1 MEIKNLLEKKVNK
14 EQTIENIVIKTRQ
27 YAKRQATWARGKMK
41 NLFVILVMMIS
52 TIMAKETRPPEQIIP
67 FRLTYEDVKDIG
79 EVMGQILVSFIVD
92 ESGKVI
98 DAEILNT
105 FDTDLIPIVLD
116 KVLQMEFNPAL
127 QNGYPIRVKYNLPIV
142 FK

>member
-1 MEIKNLLEKKVNK
+1 
-14 EQTIENIVIKTRQ
+14 
-27 YAKRQATWARGKMK
+27 MK
-41 NLFVILVMMIS
+41 NLFVTLVISLS
-52 TIMAKETRPPEQIIP
+52 TIIAKDTRPPEQIIP
-67 FRLTYEDVKDIG
+67 FKLTYEDVKDIG

-116 KVLQMEFNPAL
+116 KVVQMEFNPAL

>member
-1 MEIKNLLEKKVNK
+1 MKK
-14 EQTIENIVIKTRQ
+14 
-27 YAKRQATWARGKMK
+27 
-41 NLFVILVMMIS
+41 LFVTLVMMIS
-52 TIMAKETRPPEQIIP
+52 TIMAKETRPAEQIIP
-67 FRLTYEDVKDIG
+67 FSLTYEDVKDVG

-92 ESGKVI
+92 ESGKVV

-105 FDTDLIPIVLD
+105 FDTELIPIVLD

>member
-1 MEIKNLLEKKVNK
+1 
-14 EQTIENIVIKTRQ
+14 
-27 YAKRQATWARGKMK
+27 MK
-41 NLFVILVMMIS
+41 NLFVTLVISLS
-52 TIMAKETRPPEQIIP
+52 TIIAKDTRPPEQIIP
-67 FRLTYEDVKDIG
+67 FRLTYEDVRDIG

-105 FDTDLIPIVLD
+105 FDTDLVPIVLD
-116 KVLQMEFNPAL
+116 RVVQMEFNPAM

>member
-1 MEIKNLLEKKVNK
+1 MKK
-14 EQTIENIVIKTRQ
+14 
-27 YAKRQATWARGKMK
+27 
-41 NLFVILVMMIS
+41 LFVTLVISLS
-52 TIMAKETRPPEQIIP
+52 TIMANNTRPPEQIIP
-67 FRLTYEDVKDIG
+67 FELTYEDVKDIG

-105 FDTDLIPIVLD
+105 FDTELIPIVLD
-116 KVLQMEFNPAL
+116 KVLQMEFNPAM

>member
-1 MEIKNLLEKKVNK
+1 
-14 EQTIENIVIKTRQ
+14 
-27 YAKRQATWARGKMK
+27 MK

-52 TIMAKETRPPEQIIP
+52 TIMAKDTRPPEQIIP
-67 FRLTYEDVKDIG
+67 FNLTYEDVKDIG

>member
-1 MEIKNLLEKKVNK
+1 MKK
-14 EQTIENIVIKTRQ
+14 
-27 YAKRQATWARGKMK
+27 
-41 NLFVILVMMIS
+41 LFVTLVMMIS
-52 TIMAKETRPPEQIIP
+52 TIIAKDTRPPEQIIP
-67 FRLTYEDVKDIG
+67 FKLTYEDVRDIG

-105 FDTDLIPIVLD
+105 FDTDLVPIVLD
-116 KVLQMEFNPAL
+116 KVVQMEFNPAM

>member
-1 MEIKNLLEKKVNK
+1 MKK
-14 EQTIENIVIKTRQ
+14 
-27 YAKRQATWARGKMK
+27 
-41 NLFVILVMMIS
+41 LFVTLVMMIS
-52 TIMAKETRPPEQIIP
+52 TIMAKDTRPPEQIIP
-67 FRLTYEDVKDIG
+67 FNLTYEDVKDIG

-105 FDTDLIPIVLD
+105 FDKELIPIVLD
-116 KVLQMEFNPAL
+116 KVVQMEFNPAM

>member
-1 MEIKNLLEKKVNK
+1 MKK
-14 EQTIENIVIKTRQ
+14 
-27 YAKRQATWARGKMK
+27 
-41 NLFVILVMMIS
+41 LFVTLVISLS
-52 TIMAKETRPPEQIIP
+52 TIIAKDTRPPEQIIP

-105 FDTDLIPIVLD
+105 FDKDLVPIVLD
-116 KVLQMEFNPAL
+116 KVVQMEFNPAM

>member
-1 MEIKNLLEKKVNK
+1 
-14 EQTIENIVIKTRQ
+14 
-27 YAKRQATWARGKMK
+27 MK
-41 NLFVILVMMIS
+41 NLFVTLVISLS
-52 TIMAKETRPPEQIIP
+52 TIIAKDTRPPEQIIP

-105 FDTDLIPIVLD
+105 FDTELIPIVLD

-127 QNGYPIRVKYNLPIV
+127 QNGYPMRVKYNLPIV

>member
-1 MEIKNLLEKKVNK
+1 MKK
-14 EQTIENIVIKTRQ
+14 
-27 YAKRQATWARGKMK
+27 
-41 NLFVILVMMIS
+41 LFVTLVMMIS
-52 TIMAKETRPPEQIIP
+52 TIIAKDTRPPEQIIP
-67 FRLTYEDVKDIG
+67 FKLTYEDVKDIG
-79 EVMGQILVSFIVD
+79 EVMGQILVRFIVD

-105 FDTDLIPIVLD
+105 FDTELIPIVLD

>member
-1 MEIKNLLEKKVNK
+1 MKTFYVYLVLLLSIIRAE
-14 EQTIENIVIKTRQ
+14 E
-27 YAKRQATWARGKMK
+27 
-41 NLFVILVMMIS
+41 S
-52 TIMAKETRPPEQIIP
+52 RPAEQIVP
-67 FRLTYEDVKDIG
+67 FELTYEDVRDIG

-105 FDTDLIPIVLD
+105 FDMDLIPIVLD
-116 KVLQMEFNPAL
+116 KVVQMEFTPAI

>member
-1 MEIKNLLEKKVNK
+1 MKK
-14 EQTIENIVIKTRQ
+14 
-27 YAKRQATWARGKMK
+27 
-41 NLFVILVMMIS
+41 LFVTLVMITS
-52 TIMAKETRPPEQIIP
+52 IIIAKDTRPPEQIIP
-67 FRLTYEDVKDIG
+67 FRLTYEDVRDIG
-79 EVMGQILVSFIVD
+79 NWLTNTEVMGQILVSFIVD

-105 FDTDLIPIVLD
+105 FDKELIPIVLD
-116 KVLQMEFNPAL
+116 KVLQMEFNPAM

>member
-1 MEIKNLLEKKVNK
+1 M
-14 EQTIENIVIKTRQ
+14 KTF
-27 YAKRQATWARGKMK
+27 Y
-41 NLFVILVMMIS
+41 VYLVMLLSIIRAEES
-52 TIMAKETRPPEQIIP
+52 RPAEQIVP
-67 FRLTYEDVKDIG
+67 FELTYEDVREIG

-105 FDTDLIPIVLD
+105 FDMDLIPIVLD
-116 KVLQMEFNPAL
+116 KVVQMEFTPAI

>member
-1 MEIKNLLEKKVNK
+1 MKK
-14 EQTIENIVIKTRQ
+14 
-27 YAKRQATWARGKMK
+27 
-41 NLFVILVMMIS
+41 LFVILVMMIS
-52 TIMAKETRPPEQIIP
+52 TIIAKETRPPEQIIP
-67 FRLTYEDVKDIG
+67 FRLTYEDVKDVG

-105 FDTDLIPIVLD
+105 FDTELIPIVLD

-127 QNGYPIRVKYNLPIV
+127 QNGYPIRVKYNLPIL

>member
-1 MEIKNLLEKKVNK
+1 MKK
-14 EQTIENIVIKTRQ
+14 
-27 YAKRQATWARGKMK
+27 
-41 NLFVILVMMIS
+41 LFVTLVMMIS
-52 TIMAKETRPPEQIIP
+52 TIMAKDTRPPEQIIP
-67 FRLTYEDVKDIG
+67 FNLTYEDVKDIG

-116 KVLQMEFNPAL
+116 KVVQMEFNPAM

>member
-1 MEIKNLLEKKVNK
+1 
-14 EQTIENIVIKTRQ
+14 
-27 YAKRQATWARGKMK
+27 MK
-41 NLFVILVMMIS
+41 NLFVTLVISLS
-52 TIMAKETRPPEQIIP
+52 TIIAKDTRPPEQIIP

-105 FDTDLIPIVLD
+105 FDTELIPIVLD
-116 KVLQMEFNPAL
+116 KVVQMEFNPAM

>member
-1 MEIKNLLEKKVNK
+1 M
-14 EQTIENIVIKTRQ
+14 KTF
-27 YAKRQATWARGKMK
+27 Y
-41 NLFVILVMMIS
+41 VYLVMLLSIIRAEES
-52 TIMAKETRPPEQIIP
+52 RPAEQIVP
-67 FRLTYEDVKDIG
+67 FELTYEDVREIG

-92 ESGKVI
+92 ESGKVV

-116 KVLQMEFNPAL
+116 KVVQMEFTPAL

>member
-1 MEIKNLLEKKVNK
+1 MKK
-14 EQTIENIVIKTRQ
+14 
-27 YAKRQATWARGKMK
+27 
-41 NLFVILVMMIS
+41 LFVILVMMTSI
-52 TIMAKETRPPEQIIP
+52 IWAKDTRPPEQIIP

-105 FDTDLIPIVLD
+105 FDTEIIPIVLD
-116 KVLQMEFNPAL
+116 KVLQMEFNPAM

>member
-1 MEIKNLLEKKVNK
+1 MKK
-14 EQTIENIVIKTRQ
+14 
-27 YAKRQATWARGKMK
+27 
-41 NLFVILVMMIS
+41 LFVTLVISLS
-52 TIMAKETRPPEQIIP
+52 TIIAKDTRPPEQIIP
-67 FRLTYEDVKDIG
+67 FKLTYEDVKDIG

-105 FDTDLIPIVLD
+105 FDKDLVPIVLD
-116 KVLQMEFNPAL
+116 KVVQMEFNPAM

>member
-1 MEIKNLLEKKVNK
+1 
-14 EQTIENIVIKTRQ
+14 
-27 YAKRQATWARGKMK
+27 MK
-41 NLFVILVMMIS
+41 NLFVTLVISLS
-52 TIMAKETRPPEQIIP
+52 TIMAKDTRPPEQIIP
-67 FRLTYEDVKDIG
+67 FKLTYEDVKDIG

-105 FDTDLIPIVLD
+105 FDTELIPIVLD
-116 KVLQMEFNPAL
+116 RVVQMEFNPAM

>member
-1 MEIKNLLEKKVNK
+1 
-14 EQTIENIVIKTRQ
+14 
-27 YAKRQATWARGKMK
+27 MK
-41 NLFVILVMMIS
+41 NLFVTLVISLS
-52 TIMAKETRPPEQIIP
+52 TIIAKDTRPPEQIIP
-67 FRLTYEDVKDIG
+67 FRLTYEDVRDIG

-105 FDTDLIPIVLD
+105 FDKDLVPIVLD
-116 KVLQMEFNPAL
+116 KVVQMEFNPAM

>member
-1 MEIKNLLEKKVNK
+1 
-14 EQTIENIVIKTRQ
+14 
-27 YAKRQATWARGKMK
+27 MK
-41 NLFVILVMMIS
+41 NLFVTLVISLS
-52 TIMAKETRPPEQIIP
+52 TIMANNTRPPEQIIP

-105 FDTDLIPIVLD
+105 FDTELIPIVLD
-116 KVLQMEFNPAL
+116 KVVQMEFNPAM

>member
-1 MEIKNLLEKKVNK
+1 
-14 EQTIENIVIKTRQ
+14 
-27 YAKRQATWARGKMK
+27 MK
-41 NLFVILVMMIS
+41 NLFVTLVISLS
-52 TIMAKETRPPEQIIP
+52 TIIAKDTRPPEQIIP

-92 ESGKVI
+92 ESGRVI

-105 FDTDLIPIVLD
+105 FDTDLVPIVLD
-116 KVLQMEFNPAL
+116 KVVQMEFNPAM

>member
-1 MEIKNLLEKKVNK
+1 
-14 EQTIENIVIKTRQ
+14 
-27 YAKRQATWARGKMK
+27 MK
-41 NLFVILVMMIS
+41 NLFVTLVISLS
-52 TIMAKETRPPEQIIP
+52 TIIAKDTRPPEQIIP
-67 FRLTYEDVKDIG
+67 FKLTYEDVKDIG

-116 KVLQMEFNPAL
+116 KVVQMEFNPAM

>member
-1 MEIKNLLEKKVNK
+1 MKK
-14 EQTIENIVIKTRQ
+14 
-27 YAKRQATWARGKMK
+27 
-41 NLFVILVMMIS
+41 LFVTLVMMIS
-52 TIMAKETRPPEQIIP
+52 TIIKKGIPARQKIIP
-67 FRLTYEDVKDIG
+67 FNLTYEDVRDIG

-105 FDTDLIPIVLD
+105 FDKELIPIVLD
-116 KVLQMEFNPAL
+116 KVVQMEFNPAM

>member
-1 MEIKNLLEKKVNK
+1 
-14 EQTIENIVIKTRQ
+14 
-27 YAKRQATWARGKMK
+27 MK

-52 TIMAKETRPPEQIIP
+52 TIMAKDTRPPEQIIP
-67 FRLTYEDVKDIG
+67 FNLTYEDVKDIG

-127 QNGYPIRVKYNLPIV
+127 QNGYPIRVKYNLPIL

>member
-1 MEIKNLLEKKVNK
+1 
-14 EQTIENIVIKTRQ
+14 
-27 YAKRQATWARGKMK
+27 MK

-52 TIMAKETRPPEQIIP
+52 TIMAKDTRPPEQIIP
-67 FRLTYEDVKDIG
+67 FNLTYEDVKDIG

-116 KVLQMEFNPAL
+116 KVVQMEFNPAM

>member
-1 MEIKNLLEKKVNK
+1 
-14 EQTIENIVIKTRQ
+14 
-27 YAKRQATWARGKMK
+27 MK
-41 NLFVILVMMIS
+41 NLFVTLVISLS
-52 TIMAKETRPPEQIIP
+52 TIIAKDTRPPEQIIP
-67 FRLTYEDVKDIG
+67 FKLTYEDVRDIG

-105 FDTDLIPIVLD
+105 FDTDLVPIVLD
-116 KVLQMEFNPAL
+116 KVVQMEFNPAM

>member
-1 MEIKNLLEKKVNK
+1 MKKILV
-14 EQTIENIVIKTRQ
+14 T
-27 YAKRQATWARGKMK
+27 
-41 NLFVILVMMIS
+41 LVMMIS

-105 FDTDLIPIVLD
+105 FDTELIPIVLD

>member
-1 MEIKNLLEKKVNK
+1 
-14 EQTIENIVIKTRQ
+14 
-27 YAKRQATWARGKMK
+27 MK
-41 NLFVILVMMIS
+41 NLFVTLVISLS
-52 TIMAKETRPPEQIIP
+52 TIMAKDTRPPEQTIP
-67 FRLTYEDVKDIG
+67 FKLTYEDVKDIG

-116 KVLQMEFNPAL
+116 KVVQMEFNPAM

>member
-1 MEIKNLLEKKVNK
+1 MKK
-14 EQTIENIVIKTRQ
+14 
-27 YAKRQATWARGKMK
+27 
-41 NLFVILVMMIS
+41 LFVTLVMITS
-52 TIMAKETRPPEQIIP
+52 IIIAKDTRPPEQIIP
-67 FRLTYEDVKDIG
+67 FKLTYEDVKDIG

-98 DAEILNT
+98 DAEIINT
-105 FDTDLIPIVLD
+105 FDTELIPIVLD

>member
-1 MEIKNLLEKKVNK
+1 M
-14 EQTIENIVIKTRQ
+14 KTFWV
-27 YAKRQATWARGKMK
+27 Y
-41 NLFVILVMMIS
+41 LVMLLSIIRAEDS
-52 TIMAKETRPPEQIIP
+52 RPAEQIVP
-67 FRLTYEDVKDIG
+67 FNLTYEDVKEIG

-92 ESGKVI
+92 ESGKVV

-105 FDTDLIPIVLD
+105 FDMDLIPIVLD
-116 KVLQMEFNPAL
+116 KVVQMEFTPAI

>member
-1 MEIKNLLEKKVNK
+1 
-14 EQTIENIVIKTRQ
+14 
-27 YAKRQATWARGKMK
+27 MK

-52 TIMAKETRPPEQIIP
+52 TIMAKDTRPPEQIIP
-67 FRLTYEDVKDIG
+67 FELTYEDVKDVG

-105 FDTDLIPIVLD
+105 FDTDLVPIVLD
-116 KVLQMEFNPAL
+116 KVVQMEFNPAM

>member
-1 MEIKNLLEKKVNK
+1 MKK
-14 EQTIENIVIKTRQ
+14 
-27 YAKRQATWARGKMK
+27 
-41 NLFVILVMMIS
+41 LFVILVMMIS
-52 TIMAKETRPPEQIIP
+52 TIIAKETRPPEQIIP
-67 FRLTYEDVKDIG
+67 FRLTYEDIKDVG

-92 ESGKVI
+92 ESGKVV

-105 FDTDLIPIVLD
+105 FDTELIPIVLD

-127 QNGYPIRVKYNLPIV
+127 QNGYPIRVKYNLPIL

>member
-1 MEIKNLLEKKVNK
+1 M
-14 EQTIENIVIKTRQ
+14 KTF
-27 YAKRQATWARGKMK
+27 Y
-41 NLFVILVMMIS
+41 VYLVMLLSIIRAEES
-52 TIMAKETRPPEQIIP
+52 RPAEQIVP
-67 FRLTYEDVKDIG
+67 FELTYEDVREIG

-105 FDTDLIPIVLD
+105 FDMDLIPIVLD
-116 KVLQMEFNPAL
+116 KVVQMEFTPAL

>member
-1 MEIKNLLEKKVNK
+1 MKK
-14 EQTIENIVIKTRQ
+14 
-27 YAKRQATWARGKMK
+27 
-41 NLFVILVMMIS
+41 LFVILVMMIS
-52 TIMAKETRPPEQIIP
+52 TIMAKETRPAEQIIP
-67 FRLTYEDVKDIG
+67 FRLTYEDVKDLG

-92 ESGKVI
+92 ESGKVV

>member
-1 MEIKNLLEKKVNK
+1 
-14 EQTIENIVIKTRQ
+14 
-27 YAKRQATWARGKMK
+27 MK
-41 NLFVILVMMIS
+41 NLFVTLVISLS
-52 TIMAKETRPPEQIIP
+52 TIIAKDTRPPEQIIP
-67 FRLTYEDVKDIG
+67 FKLTYEDVKDIG

-98 DAEILNT
+98 DAEIINT
-105 FDTDLIPIVLD
+105 FDTELIPIVLD

>member
-1 MEIKNLLEKKVNK
+1 MKK
-14 EQTIENIVIKTRQ
+14 
-27 YAKRQATWARGKMK
+27 
-41 NLFVILVMMIS
+41 LFVTLVISLS
-52 TIMAKETRPPEQIIP
+52 TIIAKDTRPPEQIIP

-105 FDTDLIPIVLD
+105 FDTELIPIVLD
-116 KVLQMEFNPAL
+116 KVLQMEFNPAM

>member
-1 MEIKNLLEKKVNK
+1 
-14 EQTIENIVIKTRQ
+14 
-27 YAKRQATWARGKMK
+27 MK
-41 NLFVILVMMIS
+41 NLFVTLVISLS
-52 TIMAKETRPPEQIIP
+52 TIIAKDTRPPEQIIP
-67 FRLTYEDVKDIG
+67 FKLTYEDVKDIG

-105 FDTDLIPIVLD
+105 FDKDLVPIVLD
-116 KVLQMEFNPAL
+116 RVVQMEFNPAM